1 MKEDKQIKILR
12 RPQVEEMTGLSRST
26 LYLRMKSG
34 KFPRPVNL
42 GGRAVGWLSSTVE
55 NWILE
60 QCEQE
65 EV

>member
-1 MKEDKQIKILR
+1 MPNEKVRILR
-12 RPQVEEMTGLSRST
+12 RPQVEERTGLSRST

-42 GGRAVGWLSSTVE
+42 GGRAVGWLESKVE
-55 NWILE
+55 SWILE